1 MHRFYDPISGSIE
14 IDDKNIA
21 EINLKSLLSQVA
33 LVPQET
39 FLFGGTIKENI
50 LYGKIEA
57 TEKEI
62 IEAAKAANANQFIE
76 ELPDAYNTIIGE
88 RGIKLSGGQ
97 RQRLA
102 IARAILK
109 NPRIL
114 ILDEGTSS
122 LDNKS
127 ETLIQEALDNL
138 MVSRTTFIIA
148 HRLSTVQHADRILVM
163 DQGEIV
169 EKGRHKELLKQKGLY
184 HHLYTLKLFEEQ
196 EENEPTNYPN

>member
-1 MHRFYDPISGSIE
+1 MSGSIE
-14 IDDKNIA
+14 IDGKNIR
-21 EINLKSLLSQVA
+21 EINLKSLLSQIA

-39 FLFGGTIKENI
+39 FLFGGTIRENI

-57 TEKEI
+57 AENELIK
-62 IEAAKAANANQFIE
+62 AAKAANAHEFIE
-76 ELPDAYNTIIGE
+76 EFPDSYNTAIGE
-88 RGIKLSGGQ
+88 RGVKLSGGQ
-97 RQRLA
+97 RQRIA

-127 ETLIQEALDNL
+127 ETLIQEALENF
-138 MVSRTTFIIA
+138 MAFRTTFIIA
-148 HRLSTVQHADRILVM
+148 HRLSTVQHADNILVM

-169 EKGRHKELLKQKGLY
+169 ERGTHTDLLKQKGLY
-184 HHLYTLKLFEEQ
+184 HHLYTLKLLEEKEDTGNPEYKVISNQ
-196 EENEPTNYPN
+196 